1 MADPRFSQNKANY
14 FTLDFDN
21 ITEKGLKK
29 LIEAFGKNKQKVAE
43 VEATNRIVRKDRLA
57 TKKFLLRFEKGQS
70 ITVTVGDQGDI
81 VETRLNSTVLPVKSL
96 NTMDA
101 YAKEVSGKVVSN
113 QLRWDKSVARKVIK
127 KVVPTDTD
135 KKPAGKSI
143 QARLIQA
150 KAANATA
157 QANVTAIQGRLN
169 ELQSRQAT
177 STAELDAMRKKLD
190 AERATTNDL
199 IQQIESLGGTA

>member
-1 MADPRFSQNKANY
+1 MADPRFSQNKASY

-29 LIEAFGKNKQKVAE
+29 LIEAFGKQKQKVAE
-43 VEATNRIVRKDRLA
+43 VEATNRVVRKDRLA

-70 ITVTVGDQGDI
+70 ITVTVGDQGDVI
-81 VETRLNSTVLPVKSL
+81 ETRLNATVLPVKSL
-96 NTMDA
+96 ATMDA
-101 YAKEVSGKVVSN
+101 YAKEVSGKVVAN

-127 KVVPTDTD
+127 KVTPTDGD

-150 KAANATA
+150 RSANATA
-157 QANVTAIQGRLN
+157 KANVTAMQEKINALQG
-169 ELQSRQAT
+169 QQAT
-177 STAELDAMRKKLD
+177 SAADLDSMRKKLD

-199 IQQIESLGGTA
+199 IQQIEALGGEA